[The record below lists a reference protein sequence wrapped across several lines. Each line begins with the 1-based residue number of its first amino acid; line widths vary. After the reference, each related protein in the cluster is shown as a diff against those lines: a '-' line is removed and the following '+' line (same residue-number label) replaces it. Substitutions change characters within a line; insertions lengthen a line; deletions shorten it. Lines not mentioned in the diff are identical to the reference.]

1 MPGGWMPGGWM
12 PGGWMPLARAP
23 VAGTR
28 SMTTGGARAT
38 PACACEGA
46 PPPLGT
52 AAPTGAAGAAAA
64 TPPPTTHVFAGV
76 SSSTPRRT
84 ATLWS
89 TSLRPQGG
97 LLCRLGSRR
106 YSMPKSCCRPSL
118 RQSFSIRLP
127 LSSPLRSCSS
137 VIVRSTAA
145 CTCHGALRP
154 ISPTPRGRH
163 MAAASHTCTKN
174 GPTTQ
179 QSCMALTFSGSAATP
194 CDGCTAVGSGPRV
207 CRQRLDGL
215 ARTPSRLRSASVSA
229 MGGAVMVR
237 RLATRRG
244 GGSRSMQ
251 QGMKCGYLSCAVH
264 ESTNY
269 AGCST
274 RLLRPGTF
282 AAAFESAA
290 AAFDTSRCRG
300 LPGSSAALR
309 ACGCAAGASASAA
322 GRRTGPW
329 DARAASLAAHALSA
343 AAAAA
348 AEAAAAAAIE
358 MRPRSRSSSDAEA
371 VAAWAPAVSE
381 AASAAA
387 TSSGSGL
394 GSRLLGRRRLLLKLG
409 RHRGAGGGP
418 SSMAASTANAGAQ
431 SSRGAVRKNPLHGMS
446 TACMRD
452 RCGGTLLP
460 CSDDVE
466 RLRRELSSS
475 CGRRSAFG
483 IEGMW
488 VVHTRARVTRHA
500 FR

>member
-1 MPGGWMPGGWM
+1 MPGGWRPGGCL
-12 PGGWMPLARAP
+12 PPARAP

-64 TPPPTTHVFAGV
+64 TPPTTHVFAGV

-145 CTCHGALRP
+145 CTCHGALQP
-154 ISPTPRGRH
+154 ISPTPGRH
-163 MAAASHTCTKN
+163 MTAASHTCTKN

-207 CRQRLDGL
+207 CRQHLDGL

-229 MGGAVMVR
+229 TGGAAMGGDGKRQAGGSQPAAR
-237 RLATRRG
+237 GRLARRRQLG
-244 GGSRSMQ
+244 
-251 QGMKCGYLSCAVH
+251 
-264 ESTNY
+264 E
-269 AGCST
+269 
-274 RLLRPGTF
+274 
-282 AAAFESAA
+282 AARE
-290 AAFDTSRCRG
+290 RKN
-300 LPGSSAALR
+300 
-309 ACGCAAGASASAA
+309 AAG
-322 GRRTGPW
+322 
-329 DARAASLAAHALSA
+329 
-343 AAAAA
+343 
-348 AEAAAAAAIE
+348 
-358 MRPRSRSSSDAEA
+358 
-371 VAAWAPAVSE
+371 V
-381 AASAAA
+381 
-387 TSSGSGL
+387 
-394 GSRLLGRRRLLLKLG
+394 KL
-409 RHRGAGGGP
+409 RN
-418 SSMAASTANAGAQ
+418 MN
-431 SSRGAVRKNPLHGMS
+431 
-446 TACMRD
+446 
-452 RCGGTLLP
+452 
-460 CSDDVE
+460 
-466 RLRRELSSS
+466 
-475 CGRRSAFG
+475 
-483 IEGMW
+483 
-488 VVHTRARVTRHA
+488 
-500 FR
+500 